1 MVYLSWIFS
10 LLCSVVFPVLLSV
23 FLAKKSGS
31 AKGVL
36 LGMGCFTA
44 TQILLRIP
52 LLSLLSLWADYIV
65 FQSLY
70 PVAYLALLSLSAGIF
85 EEFGRYVF
93 IKFFMK
99 KSSCADA
106 FAFGAGH
113 GGIEA
118 VLLVGLS
125 QLALVFLTGGSLAGY
140 CASDF
145 FLSGAER
152 IFAICAHIGLS
163 LIMWYG
169 VNRSK
174 SIIFVPL
181 CIMLHGVF
189 NFSAVYLQS
198 LGVNAYIV
206 EAVIALFGI
215 ILLFTGIFLCRAF
228 KKSCME
234 EK

>member
-10 LLCSVVFPVLLSV
+10 LLCSVVLPVFLFV

-70 PVAYLALLSLSAGIF
+70 PVAYLSLLSLSAGIF
-85 EEFGRYVF
+85 EEIGRYIF
-93 IKFFMK
+93 IRFFMK
-99 KSSCADA
+99 KSRCADA

-125 QLALVFLTGGSLAGY
+125 QFALIFLTGGSLAGY

-145 FLSGAER
+145 LLSGAER

-163 LIMWYG
+163 LIIWYG
-169 VNRSK
+169 VNRRK
-174 SIIFVPL
+174 SGFFVSL
-181 CIMLHGVF
+181 CITLHGIF
-189 NFSAVYLQS
+189 NFSAAYLQY
-198 LGVNAYIV
+198 LGVNGYII
-206 EAVIALFGI
+206 EAVIALLGI
-215 ILLFTGIFLCRAF
+215 VLLLTGMFLCRGY